1 MSADPVFPEEVTHPA
16 DLLVMPAW
24 SKADGAC
31 WFSRSSLGV
40 SVVVFGSVGSPP
52 GNADPVVSFYFLT
65 SLKDD
70 K

>member
-1 MSADPVFPEEVTHPA
+1 MIVATSADPVFPEEIV
-16 DLLVMPAW
+16 PAW
-24 SKADGAC
+24 PKADGAC

-65 SLKDD
+65 SLEDD